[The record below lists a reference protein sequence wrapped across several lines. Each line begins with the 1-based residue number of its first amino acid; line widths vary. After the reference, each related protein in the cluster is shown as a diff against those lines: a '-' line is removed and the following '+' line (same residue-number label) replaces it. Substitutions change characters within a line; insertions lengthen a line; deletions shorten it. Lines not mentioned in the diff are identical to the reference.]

1 MVEALVSLMPNL
13 SLQRTASPPAELA
26 RWPAMPKIAAFCAT
40 VVVACIWP
48 ATVCAAEPGVDVM
61 QLIAHPAKYTGK
73 LVSVSALVTVEF
85 ENMTLCSISA
95 KVRNIDSCVWLEI
108 DSGPYESAADE
119 LRYKKALAS
128 WTPFN
133 RKQVIVRGVFV
144 GGQSGHFGMWSGA
157 ISQVASVKVQ

>member
-1 MVEALVSLMPNL
+1 MMRSNW